1 LGLKQTPSSFRCSLC
16 KFTCMGPHA
25 HSRFRRTWP
34 SSLSTG
40 QGGRHDGDP
49 QCGGFTVDAPDPPHT
64 TTDLTPKVVRRP
76 ARCARRARQG
86 TRAAPAAAAVRACRS
101 AAGVGRD
108 VAHRILVKQR
118 SHPAASRGARRL
130 HGQRRCNRRLRAG
143 GSGRRPASPPRPS
156 SGEGRSPTRADG
168 ASGKPYASRGAS
180 GAVGVLTLLRC
191 APQRRRVRVGARWAR
206 RALRRGVGLPL
217 ERAAPPS
224 GHVLPPLLRERGH
237 APAQAPR
244 VRSEDAEGAEE
255 QIQART
261 RGEHQAEG
269 TRQWAAS
276 HARAAGGIDAP
287 AR

>member
-1 LGLKQTPSSFRCSLC
+1 MLTLVSDAPGPRASVLDRAAATTATHSVGVSPSTPPTLLTPRPTSRQRWCAALRGAHVELGKVLALRLRLPRCERAAQLPAWVGMSRTAYSSSSAR
-16 KFTCMGPHA
+16 TRPQAAARDACMVK
-25 HSRFRRTWP
+25 
-34 SSLSTG
+34 
-40 QGGRHDGDP
+40 GGAI
-49 QCGGFTVDAPDPPHT
+49 GGF
-64 TTDLTPKVVRRP
+64 
-76 ARCARRARQG
+76 G
-86 TRAAPAAAAVRACRS
+86 PAAAD
-101 AAGVGRD
+101 AAQHLLLG
-108 VAHRILVKQR
+108 LQ
-118 SHPAASRGARRL
+118 AARGAPSRG
-130 HGQRRCNRRLRAG
+130 Q
-143 GSGRRPASPPRPS
+143 GSSQGS
-156 SGEGRSPTRADG
+156 SPTRADG